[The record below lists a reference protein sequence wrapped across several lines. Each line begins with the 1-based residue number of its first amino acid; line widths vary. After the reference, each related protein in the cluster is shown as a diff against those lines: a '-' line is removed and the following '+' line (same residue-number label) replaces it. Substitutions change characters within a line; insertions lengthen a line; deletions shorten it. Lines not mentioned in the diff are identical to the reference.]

1 MRTAS
6 RSVLAGRAL
15 YFDAMRRRPDRRIIE
30 EAWIQR
36 AIQAPLRQYIQ
47 ADGRIRRWVQI
58 PEMEKRYLRVI
69 LLADAE
75 TVHNAF
81 FDRRIGSQIG
91 SSVNRTRFRKSQIID
106 TKTPPGSRPLQGLAQ
121 ADIAYCFERALAQA
135 DGVVGAHCVHE
146 LWMRGEMSIN
156 IERALERLW
165 ARAAASVPE
174 WLPMRYI
181 EWLPIVYEIALGFRS
196 SAKGRS
202 NIYLVLLDYQ
212 DRDAAY
218 GVYVGMSKYS
228 PAQRFDQH
236 KAGVRAAGSVLK
248 RGIEV
253 LTGPTLH
260 LQYIKRSEAARIE
273 EELALALA
281 SAGLLVR
288 GGH

>member
-1 MRTAS
+1 M
-6 RSVLAGRAL
+6 V
-15 YFDAMRRRPDRRIIE
+15 PIID
-30 EAWIQR
+30 
-36 AIQAPLRQYIQ
+36 IQA
-47 ADGRIRRWVQI
+47 A
-58 PEMEKRYLRVI
+58 
-69 LLADAE
+69 
-75 TVHNAF
+75 
-81 FDRRIGSQIG
+81 
-91 SSVNRTRFRKSQIID
+91 
-106 TKTPPGSRPLQGLAQ
+106 PGSRPLQGLTQ
-121 ADIAYCFERALAQA
+121 SDIADRLERALAEA
-135 DGVVGAHCVHE
+135 DGAMGAHCVHE

-165 ARAAASVPE
+165 ARAAASLPE

-181 EWLPIVYEIALGFRS
+181 EWLPTVYEIALEFRS

-212 DRDAAY
+212 DRDGTY

-236 KAGVRAAGSVLK
+236 KAGIRAAGSVLK

-281 SAGLLVR
+281 SAGLWVM

>member
-1 MRTAS
+1 VLWCGLP
-6 RSVLAGRAL
+6 SV
-15 YFDAMRRRPDRRIIE
+15 
-30 EAWIQR
+30 
-36 AIQAPLRQYIQ
+36 
-47 ADGRIRRWVQI
+47 
-58 PEMEKRYLRVI
+58 
-69 LLADAE
+69 DAE
-75 TVHNAF
+75 T
-81 FDRRIGSQIG
+81 R
-91 SSVNRTRFRKSQIID
+91 
-106 TKTPPGSRPLQGLAQ
+106 PGSRPLQGLSEVC
-121 ADIAYCFERALAQA
+121 IKNRLERALAGA
-135 DGVVGAHCVHE
+135 DGPLGAHCIHE

-156 IERALERLW
+156 IERAMERLW

-181 EWLPIVYEIALGFRS
+181 EWLPSLYEIALGFRS
-196 SAKGRS
+196 SGKGRS

-212 DRDAAY
+212 DRDGSY

-236 KAGVRAAGSVLK
+236 KAGIRAAGSVLK

-281 SAGLLVR
+281 GAGLLVK

>member
-1 MRTAS
+1 MKKIDAKTA
-6 RSVLAGRAL
+6 
-15 YFDAMRRRPDRRIIE
+15 
-30 EAWIQR
+30 
-36 AIQAPLRQYIQ
+36 
-47 ADGRIRRWVQI
+47 
-58 PEMEKRYLRVI
+58 
-69 LLADAE
+69 
-75 TVHNAF
+75 
-81 FDRRIGSQIG
+81 
-91 SSVNRTRFRKSQIID
+91 
-106 TKTPPGSRPLQGLAQ
+106 PGSRPLQGLA
-121 ADIAYCFERALAQA
+121 DVEIANRLDRALADG

-165 ARAAASVPE
+165 TRAAASVPE

-181 EWLPIVYEIALGFRS
+181 EWLPTVYEVALRFRS

-212 DRDAAY
+212 DRDGVY

-236 KAGVRAAGSVLK
+236 KAGIRAAGSVLK

-253 LTGPTLH
+253 LAGPTLH
-260 LQYIKRSEAARIE
+260 LQYIQRSEAARIE
-273 EELALALA
+273 EELAQALA
-281 SAGLLVR
+281 AAGLLVK

>member
-1 MRTAS
+1 
-6 RSVLAGRAL
+6 LPI
-15 YFDAMRRRPDRRIIE
+15 DA
-30 EAWIQR
+30 
-36 AIQAPLRQYIQ
+36 
-47 ADGRIRRWVQI
+47 
-58 PEMEKRYLRVI
+58 
-69 LLADAE
+69 
-75 TVHNAF
+75 
-81 FDRRIGSQIG
+81 
-91 SSVNRTRFRKSQIID
+91 
-106 TKTPPGSRPLQGLAQ
+106 KTSPGSRPLQGLTQ
-121 ADIAYCFERALAQA
+121 ADIADRLERALAKA
-135 DGVVGAHCVHE
+135 DGAMGAHCVHE

-165 ARAAASVPE
+165 AQAAASVPE

-181 EWLPIVYEIALGFRS
+181 EWLPTVYEIALEFRS
-196 SAKGRS
+196 SARGRS

-212 DRDAAY
+212 DRDGAY

-236 KAGVRAAGSVLK
+236 KAGIRAAGSVLK

-260 LQYIKRSEAARIE
+260 LQYIKRSEASRIE
-273 EELALALA
+273 ADLALALA